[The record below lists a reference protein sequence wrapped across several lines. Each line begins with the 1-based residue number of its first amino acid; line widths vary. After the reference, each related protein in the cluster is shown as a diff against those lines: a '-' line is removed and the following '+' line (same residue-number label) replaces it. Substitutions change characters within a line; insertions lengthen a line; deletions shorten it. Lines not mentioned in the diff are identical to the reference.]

1 MASQTTLQRFNRNAI
16 ICLALWAVVMVSGL
30 GVIYSTHVSR
40 QLFNEL
46 EGKRR
51 TTAQLHTEWSQY
63 LLEQSTWAAYNR
75 VEDLAASKLDMQLPD
90 QEKIIVVKTK

>member
-1 MASQTTLQRFNRNAI
+1 MASQNSLQRFNRNAI
-16 ICLALWAVVMVSGL
+16 VLFSLWIVVMISAL

-51 TTAQLHTEWSQY
+51 TTAQLHTEWGQY
-63 LLEQSTWAAYNR
+63 LLEQSTWAAYGR
-75 VEDLAASKLDMQLPD
+75 VEDLAISKLNMKLPD
-90 QEKIIVVKTK
+90 QEKIIVVRAR

>member
-1 MASQTTLQRFNRNAI
+1 MTPQNSLQRFNRNAI
-16 ICLALWAVVMVSGL
+16 VFFSLWAVVMVSGL

-51 TTAQLHTEWSQY
+51 TTAQLHTEWGQY

-75 VEDLAASKLDMQLPD
+75 IEDLAESKLDMQLPD
-90 QEKIIVVKTK
+90 QEKIIVVQAR